1 MVIFYLRKRQ
11 VKRFADR
18 IFCTMRN
25 IFKTR
30 FQNKFLLLFFLLLSS
45 LSAFAQV
52 KPIEDLKPTVI
63 LISLDGFRYD
73 YLEKYKPKNLNY
85 LARNGVRARWMIPSF
100 PSKTFPNHYT
110 VATGLYPENHGIIE
124 NNIYDKEFDAVFG
137 LSKREE
143 VQNGRW
149 WLGEPIWV
157 TAEKQGQKAGAFFFP
172 GTEAKIKGVRP
183 TFWKEY
189 DGKIPN
195 EERVDTILS
204 WLDLPIAER
213 PTICTLYFSDVD
225 DAGHGFS
232 PDSIETKNA
241 VQTVDA
247 MIGRLMDGLKARK
260 VFGQVN
266 LIIVSDHGMA
276 TVNQNNAIILDEL
289 FDVSLAERILWTGE
303 IVQIFPKDGKEDEIY
318 KTLKSK
324 LRHAKIY
331 RKSEIPKRFHY
342 SDSPRIAP
350 LIISS
355 HEGWMLISDRK
366 RFETMKARDDF
377 NRLRGA
383 HGYDNELKS
392 MRATFIAY
400 GNAFRK
406 RTVIAPFQNIHI
418 YNVMTK
424 ILGLTPAK
432 NDGNF
437 SVAKQVLRSSVLK
450 KKHR

>member
-1 MVIFYLRKRQ
+1 MNQ
-11 VKRFADR
+11 S
-18 IFCTMRN
+18 
-25 IFKTR
+25 FKTKI
-30 FQNKFLLLFFLLLSS
+30 QLLLFLLIILLFSNLSV
-45 LSAFAQV
+45 LAQV

-73 YLEKYKPKNLNY
+73 YLWKYKPENLNY

-110 VATGLYPENHGIIE
+110 IATGLYPENHGIIE

-157 TAEKQGQKAGAFFFP
+157 TAEKQGQKVGAFFFP
-172 GTEAKIKGVRP
+172 GTEAEIKGVRP

-189 DGKIPN
+189 DGEIPN

-204 WLDLPIAER
+204 CLDLPVTER
-213 PTICTLYFSDVD
+213 PTLYTLYFSDVD
-225 DAGHGFS
+225 QAGHDFS
-232 PDSIETKNA
+232 PDSSETKNA
-241 VQTVDA
+241 VQTVDS
-247 MIGRLMDGLKARK
+247 MIGRLIEGLKARK

-276 TVNQNNAIILDEL
+276 KVNRNNAVILDEL
-289 FDVSLAERILWTGE
+289 FDTNLAEKILWTYE
-303 IVQIFPKDGKEDEIY
+303 IVQIFPKEGKEEEIY
-318 KTLKSK
+318 KTLKAK
-324 LRHAKIY
+324 LTHAKIY
-331 RKSEIPKRFHY
+331 RKAEIPKRFHY

-350 LIISS
+350 LIISTD
-355 HEGWMLISDRK
+355 EGWITTNRE
-366 RFETMKARDDF
+366 RFDELKARDDF
-377 NRLRGA
+377 QKPKGG

-400 GNAFRK
+400 GNAFRR
-406 RTVIAPFQNIHI
+406 RTVVAPFQNIHL

-424 ILGLTPAK
+424 ILGLSPAK

-437 SVAKQVLRSSVLK
+437 SMANKVLRSSVLK